1 MNKAKRSLPFQNM
14 APGAWI
20 NLLLVAVA
28 LFYGLQVVMDQMKN
42 KLCLNL
48 GVDYCAYWSA
58 GQISN
63 AHGYAG
69 MYDQDLLIRYQT
81 PLYPSPDDSTLPE
94 RIIPFPY
101 LPVFV
106 LPFQLLALLDLKS
119 SFLFSTLLNLAGF
132 ILYLK
137 WFTKQMTGRSLP
149 SRLLLMCVLCTPVF
163 LNLFWGQAN
172 IFLAICM
179 GEFVRAYL
187 NEKPCRAGL
196 WLGGMLFKP
205 LLLIL
210 ILPILLYKR
219 SFKVLGGFL
228 AAVTGLLLISF
239 AMIGTQGSL
248 NLAGILSASAT
259 GGSASNPGI
268 MMNWRMLGFHLTT
281 FSSATPG
288 WIVVVIGTLLTV
300 SATWLLARRNFL
312 PDRIGTVAALLGIFA
327 ATGAV
332 AWHAHFPQTIV
343 LLPLFVYLSLQSNP
357 TERFFRIWVFA
368 PIVITI
374 ITTILMVI
382 TKISPSTVSQLQT
395 GVTGLI
401 LNLVVLAWA
410 VSFCRR
416 GNSPDQNPS
425 SIPDQD

>member
-1 MNKAKRSLPFQNM
+1 M

-20 NLLLVAVA
+20 NLVLVVVA
-28 LFYGLQVVMDQMKN
+28 IIYGVQVVMDRMN
-42 KLCLNL
+42 NRFCLNL

-69 MYDQDLLIRYQT
+69 MYDQDLLIRYQAQ
-81 PLYPSPDDSTLPE
+81 LYPSPDDPAVPQ

-106 LPFQLLALLDLKS
+106 LPFQLLALLDLKI
-119 SFLFSTLLNLAGF
+119 SFVLSTLLNLAGF
-132 ILYLK
+132 ILYLL
-137 WFTKQMTGRSLP
+137 WFTKQMTGRTLP
-149 SRLLLMCVLCTPVF
+149 VRLLLMCVLCTPMF

-172 IFLAICM
+172 IYLGICM

-187 NEKPCRAGL
+187 NGKPWRAGL

-210 ILPILLYKR
+210 ILPVLLYQR

-228 AAVTGLLLISF
+228 ATLAGLLLISY

-248 NLAGILSASAT
+248 HLVGILSSSAA

-268 MMNWRMLGFHLTT
+268 MMNWRMLGFHLTG
-281 FSSATPG
+281 FSSATLA
-288 WIVVVIGTLLTV
+288 WAVMILGTLLTV
-300 SATWLLARRNFL
+300 GATWLVARRNFL
-312 PDRIGTVAALLGIFA
+312 PDRTRTAAALLGIFA

-343 LLPLFVYLSLQSNP
+343 LLSLFIYISLQSHP
-357 TERFFRIWVFA
+357 AERFFRIWVLT
-368 PIVITI
+368 PIAITI
-374 ITTILMVI
+374 LTTILVVI
-382 TKISPSTVSQLQT
+382 AGISPSTVSQLQT

-416 GNSPDQNPS
+416 GNLPDLSPIPFSDQA
-425 SIPDQD
+425 